1 MYFLERDGGE
11 DGRGVSLQTCTSVAM
26 RGATTRHLVSL
37 AEDTVILSFIG

>member
-1 MYFLERDGGE
+1 MYFLERDRGE

-26 RGATTRHLVSL
+26 RPATARHSGSL